1 MPTSKTEYLA
11 WINGGTM
18 GTSWR
23 ASTIKDA
30 VETCI
35 VIAAQDWDGLRGNE
49 VPVGVY
55 DVTEHDSVSLVGHTG
70 EVICNEKPE
79 TEIPLL
85 YLVKVDVPKLRKN
98 GSAYSKRYQIKVRN
112 AAYAALKRALWKSIE
127 EDPML
132 HIHPHPTLCQM
143 LELLA
148 GQAK

>member
-1 MPTSKTEYLA
+1 MTTSKTEYLA

-35 VIAAQDWDGLRGNE
+35 VIAAQDWGGLRGNE

-55 DVTEHDSVSLVGHTG
+55 DVTKHDSVLLAGHTG
-70 EVICNEKPE
+70 KVILNEKPE

-85 YLVKVDVPKLRKN
+85 YLVKVDVQKLRKN
-98 GSAYSKRYQIKVRN
+98 GSAYSKHYQSKVTK
-112 AAYAALKRALWKSIE
+112 AAYTALRRALWKSREERVEAAIE
-127 EDPML
+127 EDPMM
-132 HIHPHPTLCQM
+132 Q
-143 LELLA
+143 ELLA
-148 GQAK
+148 GQDK

>member
-1 MPTSKTEYLA
+1 MTTSKNEYMA
-11 WINGGTM
+11 WINGGMM

-35 VIAAQDWDGLRGNE
+35 VIAAQDWGGLRGNE

-55 DVTEHDSVSLVGHTG
+55 DVTEHDSVSLAPTG
-70 EVICNEKPE
+70 KVICNEKPE

-98 GSAYSKRYQIKVRN
+98 GSAYSKHYQSKVRK
-112 AAYAALKRALWKSIE
+112 AAYTALRRAL
-127 EDPML
+127 
-132 HIHPHPTLCQM
+132 
-143 LELLA
+143 
-148 GQAK
+148 